1 MLFIGLMISEDGPK
15 VIEFNNR
22 FGDPETQSVLPRL
35 ESDLLDIFVAVTE
48 NRLADIEI
56 KWRDEKAVCVV
67 AASGG
72 YPGSY
77 EKGKVISGLDDVDDD
92 VIVFHAGTAA
102 GNEAEPV
109 TVTSGGRVLGVTALG
124 KTHEEARARA
134 YDNIRRISFDGM
146 QYRKDIG
153 TINRR

>member
-1 MLFIGLMISEDGPK
+1 M
-15 VIEFNNR
+15 
-22 FGDPETQSVLPRL
+22 
-35 ESDLLDIFVAVTE
+35 
-48 NRLADIEI
+48 
-56 KWRDEKAVCVV
+56 
-67 AASGG
+67 
-72 YPGSY
+72 
-77 EKGKVISGLDDVDDD
+77 ISGLDDVDDD